1 MQHIPIHVFTEHGC
15 DTKASEL
22 NSEFQGTRFL
32 KGQNR
37 GEIVSQAILLFLRT
51 TDALKQAVGERNGV
65 LAA

>member
-15 DTKASEL
+15 DTKAFEL

-37 GEIVSQAILLFLRT
+37 GEIVS
-51 TDALKQAVGERNGV
+51 
-65 LAA
+65 